1 MRTALN
7 RGRR

>member
-7 RGRR
+7 RK